1 MSWQTDA
8 ADLMHRDKAAEIK
21 LATMTGERSCE
32 FGAMSLT
39 AVDLYIPDR
48 LLTKICTG
56 VKETAPAG
64 GGQCSDQS
72 SYSGPL
78 KTGDKVLIYQVSDS
92 KFAILDRVVDA

>member
-8 ADLMHRDKAAEIK
+8 ADMMRGDKSTEIK
-21 LATMTGERSCE
+21 LAVMTGERSCE
-32 FGAMSLT
+32 FGALALT
-39 AVDLYIPDR
+39 AADLYIPDR
-48 LLTKICTG
+48 LLTKICTE

-64 GGQCSDQS
+64 GGQCTDQS

-78 KTGDKVLIYQVSDS
+78 KAGDKVLIYQLSDS